1 MFIAIKEIK
10 KEKLRY
16 GMILAVIVL
25 ISFLVYFLSS
35 LAFGLSEQNRTA
47 IDHWGVDGVITS
59 DSANNNLFSS
69 SLDVEDVTS
78 YVNDNT
84 ELVSLTNGNASINNS
99 KSTSLVFMGFQNP
112 DSTII
117 PPIIEGEMA
126 TSDFEVL
133 ISSNIR
139 DSFAVAVGDY
149 IKLANTDREFKITGF
164 TEDSNFNTL
173 PVVYGKREMLSAV
186 MMSYDTSK
194 TENDANS
201 RPTPNMPDRVSFL
214 VVKDESL
221 LNFTGLEND
230 VLYVDVDTIINELP
244 GYRAQILTFG
254 LMIISLSIIVS
265 IILGIFMYILTMQK
279 KSIFAVLKIQGYQNK
294 TIINS
299 IIFQI
304 IILVITGLII
314 SLSLNQLAITFLPA
328 QVPVKLNVWL
338 MTYVSIFILITSLFG
353 AIFSAYSVLKID
365 PLEAL

>member
-25 ISFLVYFLSS
+25 ITYLVYFLSS
-35 LAFGLSEQNRTA
+35 LAFGLSELNRTA
-47 IDHWGVDGVITS
+47 IDHWEVDGVITS
-59 DSANNNLFSS
+59 DSANNNLLSS
-69 SLDVEDVTS
+69 SLDVEDLS
-78 YVNDNT
+78 IYVNDNT
-84 ELVSLTNGNASINNS
+84 ELVSLTSGNASINNN
-99 KSTSLVFMGFQNP
+99 KSTTLVFMGFQNSK
-112 DSTII
+112 STII
-117 PPIIEGEMA
+117 PKIIEGEMV
-126 TSDFEVL
+126 SEDFEVL

-139 DSFAVAVGDY
+139 DSFEVEVGDF
-149 IKLANTDREFKITGF
+149 IKLSNAKQEFKITGF
-164 TEDSNFNTL
+164 TEDSNYNTL

-194 TENDANS
+194 TENDTNS

-214 VVKDESL
+214 TVKDESL
-221 LNFTGLEND
+221 LNYAELQD
-230 VLYVDVDTIINELP
+230 DLIYVDLDNVINELP

-304 IILVITGLII
+304 IILVISGLVIG
-314 SLSLNQLAITFLPA
+314 LSLNELSIALLPP
-328 QVPVKLNVWL
+328 QVPVKLNVIL
-338 MTYVSIFILITSLFG
+338 MTYVSMFILITSLFG
-353 AIFSAYSVLKID
+353 AVFSAYSVLKID